1 MLQSFQLMVDNLTNI
16 KDAKRAQMGS
26 FFFLKV
32 SCSLLLVGI
41 GYGHP
46 FTLRFD
52 FTTIVRYNEWSAHH
66 KGGGLL
72 VFNRLTKK
80 TKIAMLGS
88 LLYVLLPTDFIPD
101 FIVGFGQVDDAAV
114 LLYLGKCLYNDLA
127 GKKYRDNVIKG

>member
-1 MLQSFQLMVDNLTNI
+1 MLQSFQLTADNLTNI
-16 KDAKRAQMGS
+16 KDAKRALMGS
-26 FFFLKV
+26 FFSVKV
-32 SCSLLLVGI
+32 SCSHLLVGI
-41 GYGHP
+41 GYVHP

-52 FTTIVRYNEWSAHH
+52 FTIIVRYNERSAHH

>member
-1 MLQSFQLMVDNLTNI
+1 MLQSFQLTADNLTNI
-16 KDAKRAQMGS
+16 KDAKRALMGS
-26 FFFLKV
+26 FFSVKV
-32 SCSLLLVGI
+32 SCYLLLVGI

-52 FTTIVRYNEWSAHH
+52 FTIIVRYNEMSAHH